1 MISTPR
7 VISAPA
13 VAACVL
19 WLLVI
24 GVGLERLWAFAQTPG
39 PAATAP
45 EAWPGSSPLARNN
58 GLPTLVMFLH
68 PQCSCSRASVGE
80 LALLMAHA
88 QGRVTTHVLIYRPS
102 DTEAG
107 WEHTDLW
114 TSAAAIPGVQ
124 VMSDEDAAEAAAFG
138 VAVSGQ
144 TLLYDAAG
152 RLVFSGGIT
161 DARGHS
167 GDNAGRST
175 LVSLLNGRASTVT
188 RTPVFGC
195 FLRGG
200 LAS

>member
-1 MISTPR
+1 M
-7 VISAPA
+7 
-13 VAACVL
+13 L

-24 GVGLERLWAFAQTPG
+24 GVGLDRLWAFAQTPG

-45 EAWPGSSPLARNN
+45 GAWPGSSPLVRKN

-80 LALLMAHA
+80 LALLMAHT
-88 QGRVTTHVLIYRPS
+88 QGRVAAYVIIYRPS
-102 DTEAG
+102 DAEPG

-114 TSAAAIPGVQ
+114 TSAAAIPGVH
-124 VMSDEDAAEAAAFG
+124 VISDENAAAAAVFS

-152 RLVFSGGIT
+152 QLTFSGGIT
-161 DARGHS
+161 YARGHS
-167 GDNAGRST
+167 GDNAGRSALLS
-175 LVSLLNGRASTVT
+175 LVNGHSSTVT

-195 FLRGG
+195 FLRGS